1 MSELTNVFARNMRD
15 LTTPTSTGVNPNT
28 FDNAKIP
35 IGNAPKGFEGTEAL
49 TVKQIKDLAASGRKE
64 ELDAVTLKISTEEIR
79 AKQVEAALIKDKA
92 NKASTLAGYGITD
105 GYTQG
110 QIDSKVNNLESK
122 KANKAD
128 VDTALSGF
136 TNGASKFYPTLAA
149 ATADIANIGVKDK
162 VEVGEV
168 ANGGTWYKATAGAT
182 TLTKSPYDPL
192 TQAKA
197 DATTKAN
204 AAELNAKTYADAQ
217 SAKNIASSI
226 DTDIATSIEVL
237 KNISD
242 GRISVTTGE
251 PVYQLG
257 FKTTDFIPVAVGDQL
272 ISKPTNITSFSSVP
286 MFAVY
291 DADKVF
297 IGFERF
303 LPSDL
308 TLRDKLLDMSSN
320 LPDSAIQFKLTSGT
334 HLVNQMFTYRFA
346 AKQNGFV
353 RISYVDDN
361 AAGAQVVSTG
371 VKVPLRV
378 YKAHKSLAIKQKKIL
393 FNDEIM
399 SQLTDNLAL
408 INQDYATAKLKG
420 ITTQGMVVSPQT
432 LNASASY
439 ANHTTLSCSQKIP
452 VTEGQYLHMHVATTS
467 GAGAIVLDATDK
479 VIEVIDPVGV
489 YSSETGSRS
498 LRAFLNYK
506 VKNTGFLVIHFEIT
520 NFISNFYALT
530 TSAIKDK
537 DQYLKSNQEIEFF
550 KYTGLFKDVAN
561 NGLNMGPY
569 TQIVIPSLGSIIRG
583 STEPNIPSIT
593 DSAYGS
599 FLTQS
604 SKIYLL
610 KKGDVLRYRA
620 KMNNPTLALVF
631 SPNNASLSSIK
642 GMSLLDLSTIEA
654 QSFLDAYTLDNT
666 VAKKNTY
673 VNDAVNAEVAY
684 CNEDSD
690 MYVIFF
696 RPSPAYSH
704 FKTFKQSL
712 DYSLDI
718 MSISDYKT
726 YRNANISALTKP
738 SVLSMSPILTSDT
751 DSIRYSMAYT
761 VNPYLQWSNPLLVF
775 KGELI
780 ETTNKPNSAI
790 FAYSVENNDTVSGAY
805 RNNAYTMLS
814 SIGRGAPTAYDLL
827 DKSTYDVI
835 QTLCNH
841 TSLLVVGT
849 QTFLRATTQFTPS
862 NALFPLSARKI
873 RVVDFKKSTL
883 GVDFTVSHHKFR
895 MLNHGDKTKTFKAAD
910 VTVPNVMGKCS
921 FVKKGGR
928 YLISTWTQ
936 LISAGFQPLE
946 LNNTSDSETYTR
958 IFGKEVKGN
967 YTAQTGV
974 SDYQNISNQ
983 TGVFTAPSDG
993 LIAVFNYTTEK
1004 GSPLFDAT
1012 NNLNIEE
1019 ISEADYQKYYAP
1031 TNASTLNIPLDPALN
1046 FKVYGVLARTAEIEL
1061 AGLVQICS
1069 GENVLYAVNAVIANQ
1084 GQSSA
1089 GGQNRQQNINLEF
1102 YNADWSKNIKIKF
1115 GDNIP
1120 LDQVVLKSFFWTDRS
1135 HTREAVS
1142 TDLWHDMRTVNS
1154 LYKSALPNNVYADPA
1169 IGYTRYNARC
1179 TTFSY
1184 PVTAFLG
1191 QGFHGSYT
1199 LRSKKDRTQFGMVKA
1214 NKNHILM
1221 QLDRELRPVDWR
1233 DMQLTNMDMRNPSM
1247 KGYVS
1252 GAATLPVG
1260 YESVETAT
1268 NTLLAWCRNALALNS
1283 TTVESYASIFDK
1295 NSVIDYGIFS
1305 MVVRHWDGSLNNFF
1319 FGSWDGGQKWHVYLY
1334 DADQTW
1340 GGYSNGLTPQN
1351 AYNVVMHEY
1360 GGLWSKMYSNAVVFE
1375 DIKKRYSELR
1385 NKGVINFDSVVKR
1398 FKAYNAIGNSEQRQ
1412 KTTDIWATPPNIGQ
1426 TMEYSI
1432 DWAYKHFR
1440 YSDALHKYLPSDS
1453 LVLNTLSFNNLAA
1466 AATRTYTYTNV
1477 NAKVGDILTVEVGD
1491 MMVGLSVNAS
1501 VTVDGTV
1508 VVTFTNTTAASI
1520 TQGSSYIRLFKEV

>member
-1 MSELTNVFARNMRD
+1 MADMVTKQELEA
-15 LTTPTSTGVNPNT
+15 
-28 FDNAKIP
+28 AKIDVKHAGEAVNTKKVITP
-35 IGNAPKGFEGTEAL
+35 RYGAPFKSLPLVAAEAQAKADEVVAQGFYRGYTTEAL
-49 TVKQIKDLAASGRKE
+49 LLAAKPAVAEMRARADDTRKIYRWNRTSSE
-64 ELDAVTLKISTEEIR
+64 GVTPITGTWTDTGLSELDL
-79 AKQVEAALIKDKA
+79 
-92 NKASTLAGYGITD
+92 
-105 GYTQG
+105 
-110 QIDSKVNNLESK
+110 
-122 KANKAD
+122 
-128 VDTALSGF
+128 
-136 TNGASKFYPTLAA
+136 
-149 ATADIANIGVKDK
+149 
-162 VEVGEV
+162 
-168 ANGGTWYKATAGAT
+168 
-182 TLTKSPYDPL
+182 
-192 TQAKA
+192 AKA

-204 AAELNAKTYADAQ
+204 AAEVNAKTYADAQ
-217 SAKNIASSI
+217 SAKNTTSSI
-226 DTDIATSIEVL
+226 DADIAVPIDVL
-237 KNISD
+237 KNTSD
-242 GRISVTTGE
+242 NRINASTGE
-251 PVYQLG
+251 LLYRLG
-257 FKTTDFIPVAVGDQL
+257 FNTTDFIPVEAGDQL
-272 ISKPTNITSFSSVP
+272 ISKPTNITSFSTVP

-291 DADKVF
+291 DANKVF

-320 LPDSAIQFKLTSGT
+320 FPDSAIQFKLTSGT
-334 HLVNQMFTYRFA
+334 QLVNQMFTYHFE
-346 AKQNGFV
+346 AKQKGFV

-361 AAGAQVVSTG
+361 AAGAQVVSKG

-378 YKAHKSLAIKQKKIL
+378 YKVHKTLAIKQKKIM

-408 INQDYATAKLKG
+408 INHDYATAKLKG
-420 ITTQGMVVSPQT
+420 FTTQGMVVSPQT
-432 LNASASY
+432 LNATASY
-439 ANHTTLSCSQKIP
+439 VNSTLMFCSQKIP
-452 VTEGQYLHMHVATTS
+452 VTEGQYLHMHVAAPS
-467 GAGAIVLDATDK
+467 NASAIVLDATDK

-489 YSSETGSRS
+489 YSSETGERS

-520 NFISNFYALT
+520 SFISNFYALT
-530 TSAIKDK
+530 TTAIEDNV
-537 DQYLKSNQEIEFF
+537 QYLKSNQEIEFF
-550 KYTGLFKDVAN
+550 KYTGLAKVTAN
-561 NGLNMGPY
+561 NGLNMGSY
-569 TQIVIPSLGSIIRG
+569 TNTIVKKLSSFIRG
-583 STEPNIPSIT
+583 TIEANIPLIT
-593 DSAYGS
+593 DSTYGY

-631 SPNNASLSSIK
+631 SPNNASLSEIK

-654 QSFLDAYTLDNT
+654 QSFLDAYTLDDT
-666 VAKKNTY
+666 VAQKNTY

-690 MYVIFF
+690 TYVIFF

-704 FKTFKQSL
+704 FETFKQSL

-718 MSISDYKT
+718 MSISDYKA

-738 SVLSMSPILTSDT
+738 SVLSMSPIASTDT
-751 DSIRYSMAYT
+751 DNIGYST
-761 VNPYLQWSNPLLVF
+761 GLTFNPYLQWSNPLLVF

-780 ETTNKPNSAI
+780 ETVNKPNSPI
-790 FAYSVENNDTVSGAY
+790 FAYSLENNDTLSGAY
-805 RNNAYTMLS
+805 RNNAYTMLNPR
-814 SIGRGAPTAYDLL
+814 GRGAPTAYDLL
-827 DKSTYDVI
+827 DKSTYNVI

-841 TSLLVVGT
+841 TSLLTVGT
-849 QTFLRATTQFTPS
+849 QTFLLATTQFTPS
-862 NALFPLSARKI
+862 NSLFPLSARKI

-883 GVDFTVSHHKFR
+883 GVDFTVSDHSFR
-895 MLNHGDKTKTFKAAD
+895 MANYSSDQSRVTKSTVYD
-910 VTVPNVMGKCS
+910 VPNIMGKCS
-921 FVKKGGR
+921 FVKKGGH
-928 YLISTWTQ
+928 YLISAWAE
-936 LISAGFQPLE
+936 LVSAGFQPLE
-946 LNNTSDSETYTR
+946 LNNTDDSGAYTR
-958 IFGKEVKGN
+958 IFGKDVKGN
-967 YTAQTGV
+967 YTDQTGV
-974 SDYQNISNQ
+974 STYQNISNQ

-993 LIAVFNYTTEK
+993 LIAVFNYTNEK
-1004 GSPLFDAT
+1004 GSPLYDAT

-1031 TNASTLNIPLDPALN
+1031 TNESTLNIPLDPALN
-1046 FKVYGVLARTAEIEL
+1046 FKVYGVLARTSDIEL
-1061 AGLVQICS
+1061 TGLVQICS

-1089 GGQNRQQNINLEF
+1089 GSQNRQQNINLEF
-1102 YNADWSKNIKIKF
+1102 YNADWSDNIKIKF

-1142 TDLWHDMRTVNS
+1142 TDLWHNMRTVNS

-1169 IGYTRYNARC
+1169 IGYSRYNARC

-1199 LRSKKDRTQFGMVKA
+1199 MRSKKDRTQFGMLKA

-1221 QLDRELRPVDWR
+1221 QLDRQLRPVVWA

-1252 GAATLPVG
+1252 GAATLPAG

-1268 NTLLAWCRNALALNS
+1268 NTLLAWCRNAIALNS

-1305 MVVRHWDGSLNNFF
+1305 MVARHWDGSLNNFF
-1319 FGSWDGGQKWHVYLY
+1319 FGSWNGGQKWYVYLY

-1340 GGYSNGLTPQN
+1340 GGYSNGLTPQT
-1351 AYNVVMHEY
+1351 AYNNVLHEY
-1360 GGLWSKMYSNAVVFE
+1360 GGLWSKMYSNPVVFE

-1385 NKGVINFDSVVKR
+1385 NKGVINFDWVVNR
-1398 FKAYNAIGNSEQRQ
+1398 FKAYDAIGNSEQRQ
-1412 KTTDIWATPPNIGQ
+1412 KTTDIWATPPNVGQ

-1501 VTVDGTV
+1501 VTEDGTV
-1508 VVTFTNTTAASI
+1508 AVTFTNTTAASI

>member
-1 MSELTNVFARNMRD
+1 M
-15 LTTPTSTGVNPNT
+15 P
-28 FDNAKIP
+28 
-35 IGNAPKGFEGTEAL
+35 
-49 TVKQIKDLAASGRKE
+49 
-64 ELDAVTLKISTEEIR
+64 
-79 AKQVEAALIKDKA
+79 
-92 NKASTLAGYGITD
+92 
-105 GYTQG
+105 
-110 QIDSKVNNLESK
+110 NLEAQAAWVPVREIGIELARGGPNGNMNEQA
-122 KANKAD
+122 KALLARTEYLNQEK
-128 VDTALSGF
+128 
-136 TNGASKFYPTLAA
+136 ASKFEIVQGHYEFNTYAEFNAIKSTLPLNCTVIINEMPTG
-149 ATADIANIGVKDK
+149 TQTWGQGTNRW
-162 VEVGEV
+162 
-168 ANGGTWYKATAGAT
+168 NGT
-182 TLTKSPYDPL
+182 TLTKSAYDPL

-197 DATTKAN
+197 DATNKAN
-204 AAELNAKTYADAQ
+204 AAEVNAKTYADAQ
-217 SAKNIASSI
+217 IAKNTTSFI
-226 DTDIATSIEVL
+226 DTDIAVPIDVL
-237 KNISD
+237 KNTSNNN
-242 GRISVTTGE
+242 RINPVTGE
-251 PVYQLG
+251 LTYSLG
-257 FKTTDFIPVAVGDQL
+257 INTTDFIPVKAGDHL
-272 ISKPTNITSFSSVP
+272 ISKPTNINSFSATP

-291 DADKVF
+291 DANKVF

-303 LPSDL
+303 LPTDP

-320 LPDSAIQFKLTSGT
+320 FPDSAVQFKLTSGT
-334 HLVNQMFTYRFA
+334 HLVNQMFTYHFA

-353 RISYVDDN
+353 RICYVDDN
-361 AAGAQVVSTG
+361 AAGVQVVSTG
-371 VKVPLRV
+371 VKFPLRV
-378 YKAHKSLAIKQKKIL
+378 YKVHKSLAIKQKKIL

-420 ITTQGMVVSPQT
+420 ITLQGMVVSPRT
-432 LNASASY
+432 LNATVSY
-439 ANHTTLSCSQKIP
+439 VNNATLFCSQKIP
-452 VTEGQYLHMHVATTS
+452 VTEGQYLHMHVATTP
-467 GAGAIVLDATDK
+467 GAGAVVLDATDK

-489 YSSETGSRS
+489 YSSETGGRS

-530 TSAIKDK
+530 ATAIKDNA
-537 DQYLKSNQEIEFF
+537 QYLKSNQEIEFF
-550 KYTGLFKDVAN
+550 KYTGLYKDAAN
-561 NGLNMGPY
+561 NGLNMGPF
-569 TQIVIPSLGSIIRG
+569 TQIVISSLGSIIRG
-583 STEPNIPSIT
+583 TPEPNIPLIT
-593 DSAYGS
+593 DSEYGF

-642 GMSLLDLSTIEA
+642 GMSLLDLSTIET

-718 MSISDYKT
+718 MSISDYKA

-738 SVLSMSPILTSDT
+738 SVLSMTPITPTDT
-751 DSIRYSMAYT
+751 DFLRYSIGLT
-761 VNPYLQWSNPLLVF
+761 FNPYLQWSNPLLVF

-780 ETTNKPNSAI
+780 ETVNKPNSPI
-790 FAYSVENNDTVSGAY
+790 FAYSLENNDTILGTY
-805 RNNAYTMLS
+805 KNNAYTMLS
-814 SIGRGAPTAYDLL
+814 PAGRGAPTAYDSL

-862 NALFPLSARKI
+862 NSLFPLSARKI

-883 GVDFTVSHHKFR
+883 GVDFTVSDHKFR
-895 MLNHGDKTKTFKAAD
+895 MLNHAPDQSKVYKAAD
-910 VTVPNVMGKCS
+910 VNVPNVMGKCS
-921 FVKKGGR
+921 FVKKGGH
-928 YLISTWTQ
+928 YLISAWAE
-936 LISAGFQPLE
+936 LVSAGFQPLE
-946 LNNTSDSETYTR
+946 LNNTINSEIYTR
-958 IFGKEVKGN
+958 IFGKEIKGN

-974 SDYQNISNQ
+974 TAYQNVSNQ

-993 LIAVFNYTTEK
+993 LIAVYNPTTEK

-1046 FKVYGVLARTAEIEL
+1046 FKIYGVLARKSDIEL
-1061 AGLVQICS
+1061 TGLVQICS

-1084 GQSSA
+1084 GQSSS
-1089 GGQNRQQNINLEF
+1089 GMQNRQQNINLEF
-1102 YNADWSKNIKIKF
+1102 YNADWSDNIKIKF

-1142 TDLWHDMRTVNS
+1142 TDLWHNMRTVNS

-1169 IGYTRYNARC
+1169 IGYSRYNARC

-1199 LRSKKDRTQFGMVKA
+1199 MRSKKDRTQFGMLKA

-1221 QLDRELRPVDWR
+1221 QLDRELRPVVWA

-1252 GAATLPVG
+1252 GAATLPAG

-1268 NTLLAWCRNALALNS
+1268 NNLLAWCRDAIASGS
-1283 TTVESYASIFDK
+1283 TTIESYASIFDK

-1305 MVVRHWDGSLNNFF
+1305 MVARHWDGSLNNFF
-1319 FGSWDGGQKWHVYLY
+1319 FGSWDGGQKWYVYLY

-1340 GGYSNGLTPQN
+1340 GGFSNGLYPQN
-1351 AYNVVMHEY
+1351 AYNNVLHEH
-1360 GGLWSKMYSNAVVFE
+1360 GGLWSAMYSNAVVFE

-1385 NKGVINFDSVVKR
+1385 NKGVIDFDWVVNR
-1398 FKAYNAIGNSEQRQ
+1398 FKAYDAIGNSEERQ

-1477 NAKVGDILTVEVGD
+1477 NAKVGDIISVEVGD
-1491 MMVGLSVNAS
+1491 MMAGLSVNAS
-1501 VTVDGTV
+1501 VTEDGTV
-1508 VVTFTNTTAASI
+1508 VVTFTNTTEARIS
-1520 TQGSSYIRLFKEV
+1520 QGSSYIRLFKEV